1 MAAEALASFTCL
13 LENVPG
19 WIADLESIL
28 KSAADR
34 QEEILFANQPEEP
47 VAVVAENMKRPK
59 SKSSSLK
66 SRRSADDRYDSKLE
80 VKAGGLLPRPPL
92 KHLTNSDA
100 LRLSQRKRKT
110 ASVCSGDQSGPS
122 KFRTKAAAVV
132 YYDGET
138 QKQFEKLVRTVG
150 STRNAIRKGKM
161 SAKVDSLSRSGSS
174 SSEASSSSSGDENID
189 SLTGKSEYKPPRLL
203 RGLGRDDDTQVFD
216 RVDGRLEK
224 AQALCERAA
233 HQVLRDGDCTL
244 EVTNAKENFAEA
256 LKMAEAE
263 IPILQKK
270 ADKAAERRRRS
281 EERSRAEAEAAEKR
295 MSELSATIKNAV
307 TNASF
312 PTEGKLEVDHLEVD
326 DGSDDDEDGEFDI
339 SGLDFGQLGGKFG
352 QMRSSRVVAH

>member
-1 MAAEALASFTCL
+1 MADEALACFTSL

-34 QEEILFANQPEEP
+34 QEEILFANRPEQS
-47 VAVVAENMKRPK
+47 AVVPSVKKSK
-59 SKSSSLK
+59 SKSSSLR
-66 SRRSADDRYDSKLE
+66 SRRSGDEKVDSKGE
-80 VKAGGLLPRPPL
+80 KQDTGLLTRPQF

-122 KFRTKAAAVV
+122 KSRIRAAAVV

-174 SSEASSSSSGDENID
+174 GSEASGSSGDE
-189 SLTGKSEYKPPRLL
+189 LAKGGYRPPRMF
-203 RGLGRDDDTQVFD
+203 GRNDGTEVFD
-216 RVDGRLEK
+216 RVDSRLEK
-224 AQALCERAA
+224 AQAQCERAA
-233 HQVLRDGDCTL
+233 HQVLRDGDCAP
-244 EVTNAKENFAEA
+244 EVNNAKEQFSEA

-281 EERSRAEAEAAEKR
+281 EERRRAEEEAEEKR
-295 MSELSATIKNAV
+295 LSQLSQTIRNAV
-307 TNASF
+307 SNVACLA
-312 PTEGKLEVDHLEVD
+312 EGKLEVDDLEVD
-326 DGSDDDEDGEFDI
+326 DADDDDEEAEFDI
-339 SGLDFGQLGGKFG
+339 GGLDFGGLSGKLG
-352 QMRSSRVVAH
+352 QMRSTRLVAH

>member
-1 MAAEALASFTCL
+1 MADEALACFTCL

-28 KSAADR
+28 KSAAER
-34 QEEILFANQPEEP
+34 QEEILFANRPEEDL
-47 VAVVAENMKRPK
+47 VVASMKKTK

-66 SRRSADDRYDSKLE
+66 SRRSVESQ
-80 VKAGGLLPRPPL
+80 VKVQENGLLARPQM

-110 ASVCSGDQSGPS
+110 ASVCSGNESGPS
-122 KFRTKAAAVV
+122 KFRARAAAVV

-150 STRNAIRKGKM
+150 STRNSIRKGKM

-174 SSEASSSSSGDENID
+174 GSKASGSSGDD
-189 SLTGKSEYKPPRLL
+189 MAKDDYRPPR
-203 RGLGRDDDTQVFD
+203 GFGRNDGTEVFD
-216 RVDGRLEK
+216 RVDSRLEK
-224 AQALCERAA
+224 GQNLCERAA

-244 EVTNAKENFAEA
+244 EVTIAKEHFSEA

-281 EERSRAEAEAAEKR
+281 EERRRAEEEEAEEKR
-295 MSELSATIKNAV
+295 RSQLSETIRNAV
-307 TNASF
+307 SNVTY
-312 PTEGKLEVDHLEVD
+312 PGEGKLEVDHLEVD
-326 DGSDDDEDGEFDI
+326 DDDDNDEEAEFDI
-339 SGLDFGQLGGKFG
+339 GHIQFAGLGGKLG
-352 QMRSSRVVAH
+352 HMRSSRLTAH

>member
-1 MAAEALASFTCL
+1 MADEALACFTCL

-28 KSAADR
+28 KSAAER
-34 QEEILFANQPEEP
+34 QEEILFANRPEED
-47 VAVVAENMKRPK
+47 VVVPSVKKAK

-66 SRRSADDRYDSKLE
+66 SRRSVESQEKVQE
-80 VKAGGLLPRPPL
+80 NGLLARPQM

-110 ASVCSGDQSGPS
+110 ASVCSGNESGPS
-122 KFRTKAAAVV
+122 KLRARAAAVV

-150 STRNAIRKGKM
+150 STRNSIRKGKM
-161 SAKVDSLSRSGSS
+161 SAKVDCLSRSGSS
-174 SSEASSSSSGDENID
+174 GSEASGSSGDD
-189 SLTGKSEYKPPRLL
+189 MAKDDYRPPR
-203 RGLGRDDDTQVFD
+203 GFGRDDGTEVFD
-216 RVDGRLEK
+216 RVDSRLEK
-224 AQALCERAA
+224 GQNLCERAA

-244 EVTNAKENFAEA
+244 EVTNAKEHFSEA

-281 EERSRAEAEAAEKR
+281 EERRRAEEEEAEEKR
-295 MSELSATIKNAV
+295 RSQLSETIRNAV
-307 TNASF
+307 SNVTY
-312 PTEGKLEVDHLEVD
+312 PGEGKLEVDHLEVD
-326 DGSDDDEDGEFDI
+326 DDDEDDEDAEFDI
-339 SGLDFGQLGGKFG
+339 GHIHGKGMCVRAVDLCFYG
-352 QMRSSRVVAH
+352 V

>member
-1 MAAEALASFTCL
+1 MADDALACFTSL

-28 KSAADR
+28 KSAAER
-34 QEEILFANQPEEP
+34 QEEIVFANRPEDEEE
-47 VAVVAENMKRPK
+47 AVVVSSVKKAK

-66 SRRSADDRYDSKLE
+66 SRRSVDDREEGKEEAQND
-80 VKAGGLLPRPPL
+80 GLLARPQL

-110 ASVCSGDQSGPS
+110 ASVCSGNESGPS
-122 KFRTKAAAVV
+122 KFRARAAAVV

-174 SSEASSSSSGDENID
+174 GSEASCSSGDD
-189 SLTGKSEYKPPRLL
+189 SAKSNYRPPR
-203 RGLGRDDDTQVFD
+203 GFGRNDGTEVFD

-224 AQALCERAA
+224 AQNLCERAA

-244 EVTNAKENFAEA
+244 EVTNAKEHFGEA

-263 IPILQKK
+263 IPVLQKK

-281 EERSRAEAEAAEKR
+281 EERRRAEEEAEEEKR
-295 MSELSATIKNAV
+295 RSQLSETIRNAV
-307 TNASF
+307 SNVTY
-312 PTEGKLEVDHLEVD
+312 PGEGKLEVDHLEVD
-326 DGSDDDEDGEFDI
+326 DDDDDDEAEFDI
-339 SGLDFGQLGGKFG
+339 GNIQFAGLGGKLG
-352 QMRSSRVVAH
+352 QMRSSRLTAH